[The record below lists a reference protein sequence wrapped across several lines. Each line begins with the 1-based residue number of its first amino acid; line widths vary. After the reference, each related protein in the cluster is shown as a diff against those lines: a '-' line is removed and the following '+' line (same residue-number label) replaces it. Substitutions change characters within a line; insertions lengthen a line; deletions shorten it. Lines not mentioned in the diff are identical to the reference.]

1 MKKIKSYAQDFNK
14 ITESKSINSDIRLR
28 LNTDL

>member
-14 ITESKSINSDIRLR
+14 ITDPKSINSDIRVG